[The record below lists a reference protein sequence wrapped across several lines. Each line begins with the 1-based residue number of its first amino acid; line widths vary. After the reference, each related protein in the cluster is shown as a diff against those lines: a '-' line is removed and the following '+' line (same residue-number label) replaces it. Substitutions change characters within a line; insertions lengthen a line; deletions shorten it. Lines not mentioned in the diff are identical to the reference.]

1 MTATTAHLVAR
12 WIVILGGLIPSLY
25 FVWSWRPRARFSA
38 RQLDAGGWV
47 AVIAALYLLA
57 AVRAATGQYEAT
69 PDVDDWLVTVGIG
82 GAIDSV
88 LWLRVFRWRA
98 FRRDGDDHPL
108 RRATDPAVD
117 CEPDLP

>member
-1 MTATTAHLVAR
+1 MTEANVHLAVL
-12 WIVILGGLIPSLY
+12 WIVIVGGLIPSLY
-25 FVWSWRPRARFSA
+25 FVWTWRPRARFSA

-57 AVRAATGQYEAT
+57 GVRAAMGQYKTDVEPVDWFAT
-69 PDVDDWLVTVGIG
+69 AIIG
-82 GAIDSV
+82 GAIDCV

-108 RRATDPAVD
+108 RRATDPPVD
-117 CEPDLP
+117 CDSDLP